1 MEFKS
6 KSRSNAVAANNSRKR
21 YYGLL
26 LLLAVG
32 AALLAVVLL
41 HKMRE
46 RRVISLLLKERDQQI
61 LSLQFLLEKEKANS
75 KEMKRKLE
83 DMRAK
88 STLLKSQRMELDE
101 KLTNSESTAAYL
113 KSKQKELEAVL
124 EDKENQI
131 KQLEENAG
139 EHSTDQITHLTE
151 LLKQKE
157 GEIEELKQHL
167 PKEEPHVAN
176 ATSRDE
182 PPEETS
188 KEEPHVA
195 NANGSDNNQPEDLS
209 REGTWVKLNTNLEE
223 GTEVSGQENEKSFD
237 DAKVGLMEVKEQTEE
252 PKDEEITESTES
264 NEDRKLSESENG
276 TDNYIEKAETK
287 DEDSEKPVNPAD
299 EQGHVM
305 KSRYGKRTKNKH
317 RKHKMVNGEEELEKQ
332 NNEGEQQIIEPVSTD
347 NGVTE
352 SNNKEIKVIEAST
365 IMAKEETIEETK
377 EETKEETTLPTDES
391 KHGSEEN
398 QEELLSRSRNE
409 GDGVIQDR
417 ETENDTASDPEKA
430 DA

>member
-32 AALLAVVLL
+32 AALLAVVVL

-61 LSLQFLLEKEKANS
+61 LSLQFLLEREKANS
-75 KEMKRKLE
+75 KDMKRKLE

-139 EHSTDQITHLTE
+139 EHNTDQITHLTG
-151 LLKQKE
+151 LLEQKE
-157 GEIEELKQHL
+157 AEIEELKQHL

-176 ATSRDE
+176 AISRDE

-209 REGTWVKLNTNLEE
+209 GEGTWVKLNTNLEE

-237 DAKVGLMEVKEQTEE
+237 DAKVGLMEVKEQMEE
-252 PKDEEITESTES
+252 PKDEEITES

-276 TDNYIEKAETK
+276 TDNYIEKTETK
-287 DEDSEKPVNPAD
+287 DEDSKKPVNPAD
-299 EQGHVM
+299 EQGHVI
-305 KSRYGKRTKNKH
+305 KSRHGKRTKNKH
-317 RKHKMVNGEEELEKQ
+317 RKHKMVNGEEVLEKQ
-332 NNEGEQQIIEPVSTD
+332 NNGGEQQIIAPVSTD

-365 IMAKEETIEETK
+365 IMAK

-409 GDGVIQDR
+409 GDGVIQDMVIK